1 MIRDEELQV
10 QTHVNMKDSK
20 LGESNDLIKDTSFI
34 LGTDLSKVSNSNYKS
49 NHNAKPL
56 NEIDLNSNRGRG
68 LSSIFSWNAFNGMMV
83 DGKLQE
89 KEIYLESD
97 KNIKVNVEFLSNR
110 LENVNVNFLKHKS
123 P

>member
-68 LSSIFSWNAFNGMMV
+68 LSSIFS
-83 DGKLQE
+83 
-89 KEIYLESD
+89 
-97 KNIKVNVEFLSNR
+97 
-110 LENVNVNFLKHKS
+110 
-123 P
+123 